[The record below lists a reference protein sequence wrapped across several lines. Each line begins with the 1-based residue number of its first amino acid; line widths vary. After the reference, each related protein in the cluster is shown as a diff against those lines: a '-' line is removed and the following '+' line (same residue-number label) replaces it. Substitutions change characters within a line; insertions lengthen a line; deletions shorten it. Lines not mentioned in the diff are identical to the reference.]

1 MNPAQMLWAYLTANV
16 AVMCSE
22 CECTV
27 VSMTESLELS
37 SNLTLAF
44 NQWVSHLSTSQRVCA
59 FLYFSGCVFF
69 TLCRAFSHIQYVHSN
84 VAEISL
90 LQLLSA
96 LDFEACNQLSS
107 CYVM

>member
-1 MNPAQMLWAYLTANV
+1 MNAAQMLWAYLTANV

-22 CECTV
+22 CDCSV

-59 FLYFSGCVFF
+59 FLYFSASVFLF
-69 TLCRAFSHIQYVHSN
+69 LHWASSHLCAFKCCR
-84 VAEISL
+84 
-90 LQLLSA
+90 
-96 LDFEACNQLSS
+96 D
-107 CYVM
+107 